1 MPEQQALHP
10 GLLVCGDVKI
20 LSISY
25 GVQESQGL
33 PQAPV
38 NECSSSLPE
47 VLIMF
52 LKKLFG
58 LYDQG
63 QTHESTATDPRYPSV
78 FYISVNMRATSETS

>member
-10 GLLVCGDVKI
+10 GLLVRGDVKI

-38 NECSSSLPE
+38 NECSSSMPE

-63 QTHESTATDPRYPSV
+63 QTHESTATNSRYPSV
-78 FYISVNMRATSETS
+78 FYISVYMRATSETS